1 VNTLKIAYSNSQSDS
16 ELCSL
21 KADNRNNTLR
31 KTFHRGISARVQC
44 TTPYEMARGAAN
56 DGGWIDKRGLFVK

>member
-1 VNTLKIAYSNSQSDS
+1 
-16 ELCSL
+16 
-21 KADNRNNTLR
+21 
-31 KTFHRGISARVQC
+31 VQC